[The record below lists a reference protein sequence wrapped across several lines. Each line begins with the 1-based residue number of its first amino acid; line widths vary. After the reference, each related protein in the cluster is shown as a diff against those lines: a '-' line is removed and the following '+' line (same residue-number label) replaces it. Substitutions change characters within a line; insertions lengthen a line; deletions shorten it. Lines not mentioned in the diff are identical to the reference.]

1 MINNVICE
9 IGGRELSIETGRVAK
24 QAEGAVWVRY
34 GGTVII
40 ATVCAAKE
48 AAEDRDFFP
57 LTVDFREKTFAGGK
71 IPGGF
76 FKREGRPSEKEVLS
90 SRMIDRPLRPL
101 FPDGFKNET
110 QVLITVLSSDQ
121 ENEADQLGINGA
133 SAALA
138 VSAIPFEEIIG
149 AVRVG
154 RVNGE
159 LVVNPTISELKDSDI
174 NLIIAGNADS
184 ITMVEGGCQEVS
196 ERDLLDALD
205 FGHSEIKKIVKSIAE
220 LKEKAGRE
228 PWEFTS
234 PEKDEEFERKVRDLV
249 EEKTIEALSIPGKIE
264 RGDKIREIGLEAFE
278 KLEEEYPDN
287 KGKIRGILD
296 EIEKEVM
303 RKRVIEDNA
312 RLDGRQLNEIRPITC
327 ELAVLPRTH
336 GSAIFTR
343 GETQALVVVT
353 LGSKADEQ
361 RIDNIIG
368 ESTKSY
374 MLHYNFPPYSVGEV
388 RRFLAPGRREIG
400 HGALAERALSPVVP
414 AEESFPYT
422 IRVVSEIMESNGS
435 SSMATVCGASL
446 SLMDAGVPIKTHVAG
461 IAMGLVKEGD
471 KYVVLSDIQGAED
484 HHGDMDFKVTGTS
497 EGITAF
503 QLDIKIKG
511 ITLEI
516 MEKALEQAKEGR
528 LEIMKSMNA
537 AIAQPRADLS
547 EFAPRITIL
556 KIKQSKIGEVIGPGG
571 KMIRHII
578 ETTGAKI
585 DIEDDGSVFIS
596 STDAKASAE
605 AEKMVKALVEEPEIG
620 KVYDGVVKR
629 TANFGAF
636 VEILPNT
643 DGLLHISE
651 IENRRIDRVE
661 DVLRVGDRVQVKVI
675 DIGEDGKIRL
685 SRKVLLKEGKKAR

>member
-1 MINNVICE
+1 MVNEVVCDV
-9 IGGRELSIETGRVAK
+9 GGRELSFETGRVAK
-24 QAEGAVWVRY
+24 QADGAVWVRY

-40 ATVCAAKE
+40 ATVCASKE

-90 SRMIDRPLRPL
+90 GRMIDRPIRPL
-101 FPDGFKNET
+101 FPDGFYNEV

-138 VSAIPFEEIIG
+138 ISPIPFEEIIG

-154 RVNGE
+154 RVNGG
-159 LVVNPTISELKDSDI
+159 LVVNPTVSQLNDSDI

-184 ITMVEGGCQEVS
+184 ITMVEGGCKEVS
-196 ERDLLDALD
+196 ESDLVDALA
-205 FGHSEIKKIVKSIAE
+205 FGHNEIKKIVKSIQE
-220 LKEKAGRE
+220 LREKAGR
-228 PWEFTS
+228 PSWEFT
-234 PEKDEEFERKVRDLV
+234 PREKDEVFEKDVRELIGSKTLEAVAIQAKV
-249 EEKTIEALSIPGKIE
+249 E
-264 RGDKIREIGLEAFE
+264 RGDKMREIVDAAFE
-278 KLEEEYPDN
+278 QLEEKYPES
-287 KGKIRGILD
+287 KGKIRAVQD

-303 RKRVIEDNA
+303 RKRVVEDNA
-312 RLDGRQLNEIRPITC
+312 RLDGRKLNEVRPITC

-361 RIDNIIG
+361 RIDDIIG

-400 HGALAERALSPVVP
+400 HGALAERAISPVVP
-414 AEESFPYT
+414 AEEFFPYT
-422 IRVVSEIMESNGS
+422 VRVVSEIMESNGS

-471 KYVVLSDIQGAED
+471 RYAVLSDIQGAED
-484 HHGDMDFKVTGTS
+484 HHGDMDFKVAGTS
-497 EGITAF
+497 DGITAF

-516 MEKALEQAKEGR
+516 MEKALEQAREGR
-528 LEIMKSMNA
+528 LEILRIMNES
-537 AIAQPRADLS
+537 IAQPRSDLS

-571 KMIRHII
+571 KTIRNII

-585 DIEDDGSVFIS
+585 DIEDDGSVFIAS
-596 STDAKASAE
+596 ADAKASAE
-605 AEKMVKALVEEPEIG
+605 AERMIKALVEEPEIG
-620 KVYDGVVKR
+620 QVYDGVVKR

-661 DVLRVGDRVQVKVI
+661 DVLRVGDRVKVKVI
-675 DIGEDGKIRL
+675 DIGEDGKVRL
-685 SRKVLLKEGKKAR
+685 SRKVLLREGKKA

>member
-1 MINNVICE
+1 
-9 IGGRELSIETGRVAK
+9 
-24 QAEGAVWVRY
+24 
-34 GGTVII
+34 
-40 ATVCAAKE
+40 
-48 AAEDRDFFP
+48 
-57 LTVDFREKTFAGGK
+57 
-71 IPGGF
+71 
-76 FKREGRPSEKEVLS
+76 
-90 SRMIDRPLRPL
+90 MIDRPLRPL
-101 FPDGFKNET
+101 FPEGFKNET

-159 LVVNPTISELKDSDI
+159 LVVNPTISQINDGDI

-205 FGHSEIKKIVKSIAE
+205 FGHSEIKKIVKSITE

-228 PWEFTS
+228 PWEFT
-234 PEKDEEFERKVRDLV
+234 PTEKDEEFERKVRELV

-353 LGSKADEQ
+353 PGSKADEQ

>member
-1 MINNVICE
+1 MVNEVICE
-9 IGGRELSIETGRVAK
+9 VGGRELSFETGRVAK
-24 QAEGAVWVRY
+24 QADGAVWVQY

-40 ATVCAAKE
+40 ATVCASKE
-48 AAEDRDFFP
+48 VAEDRDFFP

-101 FPDGFKNET
+101 FPDGFYNEV

-138 VSAIPFEEIIG
+138 ISAIPFEEIIG

-154 RVNGE
+154 RVNGG
-159 LVVNPTISELKDSDI
+159 LVVNPTISQMNDSDI
-174 NLIIAGNADS
+174 NLIIAGNTDS
-184 ITMVEGGCQEVS
+184 ITMVEGGCKEVS
-196 ERDLLDALD
+196 ERDLLDALA
-205 FGHSEIKKIVKSIAE
+205 FGHDEIKKIVKSIHE
-220 LKEKAGRE
+220 LREKAGR
-228 PWEFTS
+228 PSWEFT
-234 PEKDEEFERKVRDLV
+234 PPVKDEDFEKEVRGLI
-249 EEKTIEALSIPGKIE
+249 ESKTIEALSIQTKIE
-264 RGDKIREIGLEAFE
+264 RGDKMREIADAAFE
-278 KLEEEYPDN
+278 QLEEKYPES
-287 KGKIRGILD
+287 KGKIRSILD

-312 RLDGRQLNEIRPITC
+312 RLDGRKLDEVRPITC

-361 RIDNIIG
+361 RIDDIVG

-400 HGALAERALSPVVP
+400 HGALAERAISPVVP
-414 AEESFPYT
+414 AEEFFPYT

-446 SLMDAGVPIKTHVAG
+446 SLMDAGVPVKTHVAG
-461 IAMGLVKEGD
+461 IAMGLVKEDD

-484 HHGDMDFKVTGTS
+484 HHGDMDFKVAGTS
-497 EGITAF
+497 DGITAF

-516 MEKALEQAKEGR
+516 MEKALQQAKAGR
-528 LEIMKSMNA
+528 MDILRIMNES
-537 AIAQPRADLS
+537 IAQPRSDLS
-547 EFAPRITIL
+547 EFAPRITII

-571 KMIRHII
+571 KTIRNII

-585 DIEDDGSVFIS
+585 DIEDDGSVFIA

-605 AEKMVKALVEEPEIG
+605 AEKMIKALVEEPEIG
-620 KVYDGVVKR
+620 QVYDGVVKR

-661 DVLRVGDRVQVKVI
+661 DVLRVGDRVKVKVI

-685 SRKVLLKEGKKAR
+685 SRKVLLREGKKA